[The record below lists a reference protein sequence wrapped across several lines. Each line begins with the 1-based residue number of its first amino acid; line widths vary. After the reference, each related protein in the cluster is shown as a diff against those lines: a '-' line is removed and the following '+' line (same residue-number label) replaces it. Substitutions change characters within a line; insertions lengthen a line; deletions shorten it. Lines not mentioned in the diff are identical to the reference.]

1 MEVPFEQS
9 LKVPKAGASQ
19 AEAAVQMKGR
29 GKRSIAVFLA
39 VPPCD
44 P

>member
-9 LKVPKAGASQ
+9 FKVPKAGASQ
-19 AEAAVQMKGR
+19 AEAAAQTKCR
-29 GKRSIAVFLA
+29 GTRSSAVFLA
-39 VPPCD
+39 VPPRG